1 MSSEDPSSSLDAAA
15 LLSAATPA
23 RRWWRSPRLW
33 VALAALALALLA
45 LWFWNTSQQRQAAP
59 VYQTEPLAR
68 GTLAR
73 TVTANGTLQP
83 VRAVNIGSELSGT
96 VRTVHVD
103 INDPVRRGQV
113 LLELDTERLQDQV
126 RHGRAALAAAQAQ
139 VALAQASQLEA
150 EATLR
155 EAQAQLARLQEVQ
168 RLSGGK
174 VPSAAELD
182 TARAAAERAQAALER
197 NRANVLN
204 AQAGVEQARA
214 NLSSHETNL
223 GKASIRSPIDGVVLA
238 RSVDPGNAV
247 AASLQAVTLLQLA
260 QDLRQLELQV
270 SVDEAD
276 IGVVSAGQPATF
288 TVSSQPARR
297 FAGQVS
303 RVAFGATRADNVV
316 TYTTTIRVEN
326 QDLSLRPGMT
336 ATASIVAV
344 QRDNVLL
351 VPNAAL
357 RFLPSDPAGAAPGGG
372 GVLASLLPRLPAAAP
387 RVARID
393 PRPGQRQI
401 WVLQDGQPVPLQ
413 VSTGITDGRQ
423 TEVSGEGVVEGLA
436 VIVSQGRAGGAGRP

>member
-1 MSSEDPSSSLDAAA
+1 MTSADTSPPAAA
-15 LLSAATPA
+15 TLLLSGAPVP
-23 RRWWRSPRLW
+23 RPWWRRPWLW
-33 VALAALALALLA
+33 LALAALGLALLG
-45 LWFWNTSQQRQAAP
+45 LWFWNAAQQRQAAP
-59 VYQTEPLAR
+59 VFVTEALVR
-68 GTLAR
+68 GTLTRA
-73 TVTANGTLQP
+73 VTANGTLQP

-103 INDPVRRGQV
+103 INDRVRRGQV

-126 RHGRAALAAAQAQ
+126 QHGRAAVAVAQAQ
-139 VALAQASQLEA
+139 VLQAQASQLET

-155 EAQAQLARLQEVQ
+155 EAQAQLARLQEVA

-182 TARAAAERAQAALER
+182 AARAAAERALAALER
-197 NRANVLN
+197 NRANVLS

-238 RSVDPGNAV
+238 RTVDPGNAV

-276 IGVVSAGQPATF
+276 IGVVSEGQPATF
-288 TVSSQPARR
+288 TVSSQPGRR

-303 RVAFGATRADNVV
+303 RVAFGATRVDNVV
-316 TYTTTIRVEN
+316 TYTTTIRVDN

-336 ATASIVAV
+336 ATANIVAV
-344 QRDNVLL
+344 QRENVLL

-357 RFLPSDPAGAAPGGG
+357 RFLPPDPAAAPAGGG
-372 GVLASLLPRLPAAAP
+372 ILASLLPRLPPAAP
-387 RVARID
+387 RAARLD

-401 WVLQDGQPVPLQ
+401 WVLRDGQPVPLQ

-423 TEVSGEGVVEGLA
+423 TEVSGEGVVEGLP
-436 VIVSQGRAGGAGRP
+436 VIVGLRRAGATP

>member
-1 MSSEDPSSSLDAAA
+1 MSPADPSSSSSSAAS
-15 LLSAATPA
+15 LLSVASPV
-23 RRWWRSPRLW
+23 RPWWRGPRLW
-33 VALAALALALLA
+33 LALAALALALLA
-45 LWFWNTSQQRQAAP
+45 LWFWNASQQRQAAP

-68 GTLAR
+68 GTLTR

-96 VRTVHVD
+96 VRAVHVD
-103 INDPVRRGQV
+103 INDQVRRGQV
-113 LLELDTERLQDQV
+113 LIELDTERLQDQV
-126 RHGRAALAAAQAQ
+126 RQGRAALAGAQAQ
-139 VALAQASQLEA
+139 VALAQASQIET

-155 EAQAQLARLQEVQ
+155 ETQAQLGRLQEVQ

-223 GKASIRSPIDGVVLA
+223 SKASIRSPIDGVVLA

-247 AASLQAVTLLQLA
+247 AATLQAVTLLQLA

-357 RFLPSDPAGAAPGGG
+357 RFLPVATTGAAPGGG
-372 GVLASLLPRLPAAAP
+372 GLASLLPRLPPAAP
-387 RVARID
+387 RVARVD
-393 PRPGQRQI
+393 SRPGQRQI
-401 WVLQDGQPVPLQ
+401 WVLQEGQPVPLQ

-436 VIVSQGRAGGAGRP
+436 VIVSQGRAGASRP

>member
-1 MSSEDPSSSLDAAA
+1 MSSEEPSSTLGAAS
-15 LLSAATPA
+15 LLSATPPA

-33 VALAALALALLA
+33 LALAALALALLA
-45 LWFWNTSQQRQAAP
+45 LWFWNAAQQRQAAP
-59 VYQTEPLAR
+59 VYQTEPLVR
-68 GTLAR
+68 GTLTR
-73 TVTANGTLQP
+73 SVTANGTLQP

-96 VRTVHVD
+96 VRAVHVD
-103 INDPVRRGQV
+103 INDRVRRGQV
-113 LLELDTERLQDQV
+113 LIELDTERLQDQV

-276 IGVVSAGQPATF
+276 IGVVQAGQPATF

-326 QDLSLRPGMT
+326 PDLSLRPGMT

-357 RFLPSDPAGAAPGGG
+357 RFLPVATTGPAPGG

-387 RVARID
+387 RAARID

-436 VIVSQGRAGGAGRP
+436 VIVSQGRAGAGRP

>member
-1 MSSEDPSSSLDAAA
+1 M
-15 LLSAATPA
+15 
-23 RRWWRSPRLW
+23 
-33 VALAALALALLA
+33 
-45 LWFWNTSQQRQAAP
+45 
-59 VYQTEPLAR
+59 
-68 GTLAR
+68 
-73 TVTANGTLQP
+73 
-83 VRAVNIGSELSGT
+83 
-96 VRTVHVD
+96 
-103 INDPVRRGQV
+103 
-113 LLELDTERLQDQV
+113 
-126 RHGRAALAAAQAQ
+126 
-139 VALAQASQLEA
+139 
-150 EATLR
+150 
-155 EAQAQLARLQEVQ
+155 
-168 RLSGGK
+168 
-174 VPSAAELD
+174 
-182 TARAAAERAQAALER
+182 
-197 NRANVLN
+197 
-204 AQAGVEQARA
+204 
-214 NLSSHETNL
+214 
-223 GKASIRSPIDGVVLA
+223 
-238 RSVDPGNAV
+238 

-276 IGVVSAGQPATF
+276 IGVVSAGQPASF

-316 TYTTTIRVEN
+316 TYTTTIQVEN

-357 RFLPSDPAGAAPGGG
+357 RFLPAATAGPAPGG
-372 GVLASLLPRLPAAAP
+372 GVLASFLPRLPAAAP
-387 RVARID
+387 RAARVD